1 MRETLRVIQRCTST
15 HRDGAPSMA
24 QSRASGY
31 RTGHDPGAQE
41 ARCKGGHANSR
52 SAWAGKLL
60 PARLQPMIFLPED
73 SLGEVQCGNLPP
85 GRVVIASLASSLER
99 TIAAG
104 ALEERL
110 RGFDDLGARAPGGK
124 ASP

>member
-1 MRETLRVIQRCTST
+1 
-15 HRDGAPSMA
+15 MA

-60 PARLQPMIFLPED
+60 PARLQPIIFLSED
-73 SLGEVQCGNLPP
+73 SSGELQCGKPAP
-85 GRVVIASLASSLER
+85 GRVGHSQF
-99 TIAAG
+99 G
-104 ALEERL
+104 Q
-110 RGFDDLGARAPGGK
+110 FLGADHSGRRVGGK
-124 ASP
+124 IEGI

>member
-60 PARLQPMIFLPED
+60 PARLQPIIFLSED
-73 SLGEVQCGNLPP
+73 SSGELQCGKPAP
-85 GRVVIASLASSLER
+85 GRVGHSQF
-99 TIAAG
+99 G
-104 ALEERL
+104 Q
-110 RGFDDLGARAPGGK
+110 FLGADHSGRRVGGK
-124 ASP
+124 IEGI